1 MSRRDD
7 RHSLY
12 RAIRAMETVL
22 EDIEDLVLASD
33 IEAAM
38 IDLLSLSE
46 ERTQWLRFNARSPE
60 EIRERELREMLVN
73 ELT

>member
-1 MSRRDD
+1 
-7 RHSLY
+7 
-12 RAIRAMETVL
+12 METVL